1 MEDQR
6 TTKQN
11 AALHRSF
18 ALWCDQ
24 LNGAGL
30 TVKVVLKPEVEIQW
44 TPDLIKEH
52 LWRPIQKIQLGKQST
67 TELTTKEVDKV
78 YQTLQHHFGEKFGI
92 ELVFASD
99 ETE

>member
-1 MEDQR
+1 MEQR
-6 TTKQN
+6 TIQQN
-11 AALHRSF
+11 KALHKTF
-18 ALWCDQ
+18 ELWCDQ

-30 TVKVVLKPEVEIQW
+30 TVKVVLKPEVEVMW
-44 TPDLIKEH
+44 TPDMIKEY
-52 LWRPIQKIQLGKQST
+52 LWRPIQKAQLGKEST

-99 ETE
+99 SDET